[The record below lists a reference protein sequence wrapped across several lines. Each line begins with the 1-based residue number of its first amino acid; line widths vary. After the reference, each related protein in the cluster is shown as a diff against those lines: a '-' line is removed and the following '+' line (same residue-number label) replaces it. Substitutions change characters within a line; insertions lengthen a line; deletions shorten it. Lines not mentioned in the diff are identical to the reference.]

1 MIRLVVGLGNPGNEY
16 ANTRHNAGVW
26 YLRALTS
33 QLNCTLR
40 SEKKFQAEYGSCP
53 QPDVKLL
60 FPMTYM
66 NNSGQSVAHL
76 LNFFKILPSEMLVA
90 HDELDLPVG
99 VIRLKFGGGSGGH
112 NGLKSIIE
120 HLGGDHQFY
129 RLRLG
134 IGHPGDRHQVT
145 NFVLAKTPDSERQLI
160 EGAIDRMRQLHP
172 ELLQGNISNVMK
184 QLHTAESNPSTPI
197 KD

>member
-26 YLRALTS
+26 YLQALAT
-33 QLNCTLR
+33 QLNCALR
-40 SEKKFQAEYGSCP
+40 SDKKFQAEYANCT

-60 FPMTYM
+60 YPTTFM
-66 NNSGQSVAHL
+66 NNSGHSVAQL

-99 VIRLKFGGGSGGH
+99 CVRLKLGGGSGGH

-120 HLGGDHQFY
+120 HLGGDQQFY

-134 IGHPGDRHQVT
+134 IGHPGERHQVT
-145 NFVLAKTPDSERQLI
+145 NFVLGKTPDNERRLI
-160 EGAIDRMRQLHP
+160 EDAIDRLRPLHA
-172 ELLQGNISNVMK
+172 ELLQGNIANVMK
-184 QLHTAESNPSTPI
+184 QLHTPQSTPVNAT

>member
-1 MIRLVVGLGNPGNEY
+1 MIKLVVGLGNPGKDY

-26 YLRALTS
+26 YLQVLAA
-33 QLNCTLR
+33 QLNCVLR
-40 SEKKFQAEYGSCP
+40 SDKKFQAEYASCI

-60 FPMTYM
+60 FPTTFM
-66 NNSGQSVAHL
+66 NNSGQSVAQL
-76 LNFFKILPSEMLVA
+76 LNFFKIQPSEMLVA

-99 VIRLKFGGGSGGH
+99 SVRLKLGGGSGGH

-120 HLGGDHQFY
+120 HLGGDQQFY

-134 IGHPGDRHQVT
+134 IGHPGNRHQVT
-145 NFVLAKTPDSERQLI
+145 NFVLGKTPDIERRLI
-160 EGAIDRMRQLHP
+160 EDAIDRLRPLHA
-172 ELLQGNISNVMK
+172 ELLQGNIANVIK
-184 QLHTAESNPSTPI
+184 QLHTAPSTANVT

>member
-1 MIRLVVGLGNPGNEY
+1 MIKLVVGLGNPGNEY

-26 YLRALTS
+26 YLYALAA
-33 QLNCTLR
+33 QLDCVLR
-40 SEKKFQAEYGSCP
+40 SDKKFQAEYASCS

-60 FPMTYM
+60 FPTTFM

-76 LNFFKILPSEMLVA
+76 LNFFKILPAEMLVA

-99 VIRLKFGGGSGGH
+99 SLRLKLGGGSGGH
-112 NGLKSIIE
+112 NGLKSIME
-120 HLGGDHQFY
+120 HLGGDQQFY

-145 NFVLAKTPDSERQLI
+145 NFVLGKTPDSERRLI
-160 EGAIDRMRQLHP
+160 DDAIDRMRPFHG
-172 ELLQGNISNVMK
+172 ELLKGNIANVMK
-184 QLHTAESNPSTPI
+184 QLHTAAPTQNERKQN
-197 KD
+197 